1 MMIIFGN
8 MKVMIIDEKNVAR
21 TIKCSLSA
29 EQKETYVYFE
39 HVFDNFS
46 LAFDRI

>member
-1 MMIIFGN
+1 MKVMMIII
-8 MKVMIIDEKNVAR
+8 IIDEKNVAR